1 MAAPVV
7 FSIGNQ
13 DWICRNVEGF
23 MLWAWNRVV
32 VETTTPHRSSSSGKW
47 WNPAVFYK
55 PYSSILLWIVHL
67 ETPNISPIL
76 IQLNP
81 NSSNSFN
88 ISPGMSKRGLPGVS
102 FSSCPGAK
110 QFSATVSGMTGQIA
124 MWWFW
129 SKRQMYGN
137 LRDFISIFH
146 WTYPPISLID
156 SFIDWFKLPFGERF
170 SFIFSI
176 SLWTRT
182 TSFYFFD
189 SQVLTS

>member
-13 DWICRNVEGF
+13 DWICRNMEGF
-23 MLWAWNRVV
+23 MLWAWNHVV

-102 FSSCPGAK
+102 FSSFPDNFQQ
-110 QFSATVSGMTGQIA
+110 QFLGWQIKLRCDD
-124 MWWFW
+124 FGLNVQ
-129 SKRQMYGN
+129 SFRQMYGI

-146 WTYPPISLID
+146 WTDQFRWL
-156 SFIDWFKLPFGERF
+156 
-170 SFIFSI
+170 
-176 SLWTRT
+176 T
-182 TSFYFFD
+182 
-189 SQVLTS
+189 VL

>member
-13 DWICRNVEGF
+13 DCICRNMEGF

-67 ETPNISPIL
+67 ETLNISPIL

-102 FSSCPGAK
+102 FSSFPEAK
-110 QFSATVSGMTGQIA
+110 QFSATVSGVTGQIA

-129 SKRQMYGN
+129 SKRPK
-137 LRDFISIFH
+137 F
-146 WTYPPISLID
+146 PPNVWELSWLYIYFSLNWCAN
-156 SFIDWFKLPFGERF
+156 FVDWQ
-170 SFIFSI
+170 
-176 SLWTRT
+176 
-182 TSFYFFD
+182 FYR
-189 SQVLTS
+189 LI